1 MAKKL
6 VYAASDIPTLEEVP
20 MPCDKVGGYYTYTE
34 RRRYMEIRAV
44 AILSPGDMG
53 HAVGQRLREN
63 DLDVITYLAGR
74 SGRTRALAEKA
85 GIRDVPTMEELVEQ
99 ADLIMSMTVSAA
111 VSSLCQRVAG
121 ALTVTG
127 ADVLFAEC
135 NAIAP
140 QLVRELEPVIVD
152 AGGRFVDVSII
163 GGPPRLGYSPNI
175 YTSGEHATAFEL
187 LSDYGLTVLRLEGEV
202 GQASGIK
209 MCYAAMT
216 KGTSALYSQLLM
228 AAELMGLTEPL
239 LAEFRSGQQAIL
251 ERMERTIPTVPPRSR
266 RWVSEMEEIRDTF
279 AGLGMTPHLF
289 EGVAEMY
296 RLIGSTPLGEEFPES
311 RDRDRTFT
319 ETIRQLVQHV
329 GPQQRVAVD

>member
-1 MAKKL
+1 MT
-6 VYAASDIPTLEEVP
+6 INT
-20 MPCDKVGGYYTYTE
+20 
-34 RRRYMEIRAV
+34 V

-53 HAVGQRLREN
+53 HAVGQRLREHE
-63 DLDVITYLAGR
+63 LDVLTCLDGR
-74 SGRTRALAEKA
+74 SDRTRELASKA
-85 GIRDVPTMEELVEQ
+85 GIRDVATMQELVQ
-99 ADLIMSMTVSAA
+99 QSDLIMSMTVSAA
-111 VSSLCQRVAG
+111 VPGLCQQVAD
-121 ALTVTG
+121 AISATG

-140 QLVRELEPVIVD
+140 QLAEELEPIITG

-163 GGPPRLGYSPNI
+163 GGPPRPGYSPHF
-175 YTSGEHATAFEL
+175 YASGENAAEFDRL
-187 LSDYGLTVLRLEGEV
+187 NDYGLTVLKLEGPV

-216 KGTSALYSQLLM
+216 KGSWALYTELLM

-239 LAEFRSGQQAIL
+239 LAEFQSGQQAVL
-251 ERMERTIPTVPPRSR
+251 QRMERTIPTVPPRSR

-279 AGLGMTPHLF
+279 AHLGMTPKLF

-296 RLIGSTPLGEEFPES
+296 EFIGSTPLGEESPES

-319 ETIRQLVQHV
+319 ETIRQLAQSVQPNAD
-329 GPQQRVAVD
+329 GGDR

>member
-1 MAKKL
+1 MT
-6 VYAASDIPTLEEVP
+6 INT
-20 MPCDKVGGYYTYTE
+20 
-34 RRRYMEIRAV
+34 V

-53 HAVGQRLREN
+53 HSVGQRLREYE
-63 DLDVITYLAGR
+63 LDVVTCLDGR
-74 SGRTRALAEKA
+74 SDRTRELASKA
-85 GIRDVPTMEELVEQ
+85 GIRDVATMQELVEQ
-99 ADLIMSMTVSAA
+99 SDLIMSMTVSAA
-111 VSSLCQRVAG
+111 VPGLCQQVAD
-121 ALTVTG
+121 AISATG

-140 QLVRELEPVIVD
+140 QLAEELEPIITG

-163 GGPPRLGYSPNI
+163 GGPPRPGYSPHF
-175 YTSGEHATAFEL
+175 YASGQHASEFDRL
-187 LSDYGLTVLRLEGEV
+187 NDYGLTVLKLEGPV

-216 KGTSALYSQLLM
+216 KGSWALYTELLM

-239 LAEFRSGQQAIL
+239 LAEFQSGQQAVL
-251 ERMERTIPTVPPRSR
+251 QRMERTIPTVPPRSR

-279 AGLGMTPHLF
+279 AHLGMTPKLF

-296 RLIGSTPLGEEFPES
+296 EFIGSTPLGEESPES

-319 ETIRQLVQHV
+319 ETIRQLAQSVQPNAD
-329 GPQQRVAVD
+329 GGDR

>member
-1 MAKKL
+1 MT
-6 VYAASDIPTLEEVP
+6 INT
-20 MPCDKVGGYYTYTE
+20 
-34 RRRYMEIRAV
+34 V

-53 HAVGQRLREN
+53 HAVGQRLREHE
-63 DLDVITYLAGR
+63 LDVVTCLDGR
-74 SGRTRALAEKA
+74 SDRTRDLASKV
-85 GIRDVPTMEELVEQ
+85 GIRDVATMRELVEQ
-99 ADLIMSMTVSAA
+99 SDLIMSMTVSAA
-111 VSSLCQRVAG
+111 VPGLCQQVAD
-121 ALTVTG
+121 AILATG

-140 QLVRELEPVIVD
+140 QLAEELEPVITG

-163 GGPPRLGYSPNI
+163 GGPPRPGYSPHF
-175 YTSGEHATAFEL
+175 YASGENAEEFDRL
-187 LSDYGLTVLRLEGEV
+187 NDYGLTVLKLEGPV

-216 KGTSALYSQLLM
+216 KGSWALYTELLM

-239 LAEFRSGQQAIL
+239 LAEFQSGQQAVL
-251 ERMERTIPTVPPRSR
+251 QRMERTIPTVPPRSR

-279 AGLGMTPHLF
+279 AHLGMTPKLF

-296 RLIGSTPLGEEFPES
+296 EFIGSTPLGEESPES

-319 ETIRQLVQHV
+319 ETIRQLAQSLRPHID
-329 GPQQRVAVD
+329 GSKR